1 MKISPMGLAWVV
13 AYAATIVAANWSIAA
28 FGIIN
33 VGFGFQAPAA
43 VLFAGLAF
51 TFRDFVHETAGR
63 RWAIVAILIGG
74 SLSFVLATPALA
86 IASAV
91 AFLVSEGLDLVVYDR
106 LRGTGWLLAVG
117 SSNVAGFT
125 VDSILFLALAFGSLA
140 FLPGQLLGKAY
151 MTILAI
157 VILAA
162 ARRWFPFGPLAP
174 RHEVDA
180 RA

>member
-1 MKISPMGLAWVV
+1 VKIRPLGLAFVL
-13 AYAATIVAANWSIAA
+13 AYAATILAANWSIKA
-28 FGIIN
+28 FGIISI
-33 VGFGFQAPAA
+33 GFGFSAPAA

-63 RWAIVAILIGG
+63 RWAIGAILLGG
-74 SLSFVLATPALA
+74 GLSFLLATPQLA

-91 AFLVSEGLDLVVYDR
+91 AFLASEGLDFLVYDR
-106 LRGTGWLLAVG
+106 LRETGWLLAVAA
-117 SSNVAGFT
+117 SNIAGFT
-125 VDSILFLALAFGSLA
+125 VDSILFLALAFGSLD

-151 MTILAI
+151 MTILAV

-162 ARRWFPFGPLAP
+162 GRRWFPIGPLAP

-180 RA
+180 TA

>member
-1 MKISPMGLAWVV
+1 MKITSWGIVWVV
-13 AYAATIVAANWSIAA
+13 AYAATIVAANWAVAA

-63 RWAIVAILIGG
+63 RWAVIAILIGG
-74 SLSFVLATPALA
+74 ALSFALATPTLA
-86 IASAV
+86 FASAV
-91 AFLVSEGLDLVVYDR
+91 AFLTSEALDLLVYER
-106 LRGTGWLLAVG
+106 LRSTGWLVAITG
-117 SSNVAGFT
+117 SNVAGFT
-125 VDSILFLALAFGSLA
+125 VDSVLFLMLAFGSLQ

-151 MTILAI
+151 MTILAVI
-157 VILAA
+157 ILAA
-162 ARRWFPFGPLAP
+162 GRRWFPVGPLAP